1 MEPLTTV
8 RVNAGAGYEV
18 KIGRG
23 LLDRAGGE
31 IRALFGGR
39 RAMVVTDSNVA
50 PLYLERLMRS
60 LEEAGVPA
68 CSAVFPAGEANKNMQ
83 TLTGILNSAA
93 EHQLTRKDYL
103 IALGGGVCGD
113 MTGFAAG
120 CYMRGIPFVQIP
132 TTVLAM
138 VDSSVGGKCAVDLPA
153 GKNLAGVFHQPS
165 LVLCDLGTLDTLPAG
180 VFSDGMAE
188 AVKTAVLTGGD
199 LAVRCGRR
207 DPEDLLPIIADCVR
221 YKAGVVERD
230 EKELGERK
238 LLNLG
243 HTPGHAIE
251 KCSGYTVPHGHAVAA
266 GLAVMARAAD
276 ARGLSDGTLGNAV
289 EEMLKTWDLP
299 VRTGYTAGELLEAA
313 RSDKKSAGNTIT
325 AVLPFAV
332 GHCGLA
338 DVSFDEL
345 YELFESGI

>member
-31 IRALFGGR
+31 IRALFGGH

-68 CSAVFPAGEANKNMQ
+68 CSTVFPAGEANKNMQ

-165 LVLCDLGTLDTLPAG
+165 LVLCDLGTLDTLPAE

-251 KCSGYTVPHGHAVAA
+251 KCSGYAK
-266 GLAVMARAAD
+266 
-276 ARGLSDGTLGNAV
+276 GLSDGTLGDAV
-289 EEMLKTWDLP
+289 EGMLKTWDLP

-325 AVLPFAV
+325 AVLPFAI